1 MHVRAGVLVGL
12 IVLMAG
18 CSGSGSVR
26 YDTPEEAY
34 NKGVEAYERD
44 RFDLA
49 IEYFQGVFNF
59 GRAHEW
65 ADDAQLYLARAY
77 RGNGDYILAT
87 NEYNRFSQIYRGDPR
102 VIEADFERAM
112 AYYEL
117 SPEFSLDQ
125 SDTIEA
131 IRQFNLFLR
140 RYPQDPRSAEARQF
154 VVELRGKLAEKKY
167 NAARQYETR
176 EQYEAAA
183 VTFMGV
189 LREYPETAWVD
200 DALVSAIRVYVAYAE
215 ESIAASAIARYEQA
229 IATYDQLL
237 QLFPNSDRLKDAEAL
252 YTQAQDGLRAV
263 QAGSTATAGTG
274 G

>member
-1 MHVRAGVLVGL
+1 MHLRAGVLVGL
-12 IVLMAG
+12 VVLMVG
-18 CSGSGSVR
+18 CSGSGRVR

-34 NKGVEAYERD
+34 NKGVEAYERE
-44 RFDLA
+44 RYDLA

-87 NEYNRFSQIYRGDPR
+87 NEYNRFTQIYRGDPR
-102 VIEADFERAM
+102 VAEADFERAM
-112 AYYEL
+112 AYYQL

-125 SDTIEA
+125 SDTVEA

-140 RYPQDPRSAEARQF
+140 RYPQDPRAAEAQRY

-183 VTFMGV
+183 ITFMGV
-189 LREYPETAWVD
+189 LEEFPETDWVD
-200 DALVSAIRVYVAYAE
+200 DALVSTIRVYIAYAE
-215 ESIAASAIARYEQA
+215 ESIEASAIERYQKA
-229 IATYDQLL
+229 ISTYEQLL
-237 QLFPNSDRLKDAEAL
+237 QLFPNSERLKDAEAL
-252 YTQAQDGLRAV
+252 YTQAQAGLKAL
-263 QAGSTATAGTG
+263 QTGGTTAEGTG
-274 G
+274 R